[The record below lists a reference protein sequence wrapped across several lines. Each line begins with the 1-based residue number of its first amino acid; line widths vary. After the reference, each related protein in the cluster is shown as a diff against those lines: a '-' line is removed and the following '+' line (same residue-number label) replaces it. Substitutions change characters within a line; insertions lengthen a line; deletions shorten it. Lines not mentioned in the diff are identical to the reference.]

1 MIDYLKGTL
10 VAATPHHAVIEAGG
24 IGYRVLIPISSYEAL
39 PRPGAEV
46 KLLTHLHHREDEIT
60 LYGFAA
66 EEERAVFDLLLGVSG
81 IGPRTALAI
90 LSGVSVSAFRQAV
103 ASGDVRLLSSVRGI
117 GKKTAERL
125 VVELK
130 DKVSLL
136 PALAREAA
144 QSRLAGGEAK
154 SADVLEALLS
164 LGYKPLQAQK
174 AIEAALAAAEEGW
187 TVEQL
192 LKEALKHI

>member
-10 VAATPHHAVIEAGG
+10 VVATPHHAVIDVSGV
-24 IGYRVLIPISSYEAL
+24 GYRVLIPISSYEAL
-39 PRPGAEV
+39 PRPGGEV
-46 KLLTHLHHREDEIT
+46 KLLTHLHHREDEVT

-66 EEERAVFDLLLGVSG
+66 EEERAMFDLLLGVSG

-90 LSGVSVSAFRQAV
+90 LSGVSVSAFRKAV
-103 ASGDVRLLSSVRGI
+103 FSGDVRLLSSVRGI

-130 DKVSLL
+130 DKISLL
-136 PALAREAA
+136 PALQREAA
-144 QSRLAGGEAK
+144 QSKLAGGEAK

-164 LGYKPLQAQK
+164 LGYKPVQAQK
-174 AIEAALAAAEEGW
+174 AIEAALAAAEAGW
-187 TVEQL
+187 TVEHL

>member
-10 VAATPHHAVIEAGG
+10 VSATPHHAVIDVGG
-24 IGYRVLIPISSYEAL
+24 VGYRVLIPISSYEAL
-39 PRPGAEV
+39 PRPGGEV
-46 KLLTHLHHREDEIT
+46 KLLTHLQHREDEVT
-60 LYGFAA
+60 LYGFVV
-66 EEERAVFDLLLGVSG
+66 EEERAIFELLLGVSG
-81 IGPRTALAI
+81 IGPRTALSI
-90 LSGVSVSAFRQAV
+90 LGGVSVSAFRKAV
-103 ASGDVRLLSSVRGI
+103 VSGDVRLLSSVRGI

-130 DKVSLL
+130 DKIALL

-144 QSRLAGGEAK
+144 QSKLMGGEAK

-164 LGYKPLQAQK
+164 LGYKPVQAQK
-174 AIEAALAAAEEGW
+174 AIEAALASAEAGW

-192 LKEALKHI
+192 LKEALKTV

>member
-10 VAATPHHAVIEAGG
+10 VSATPHHAVIEVGG
-24 IGYRVLIPISSYEAL
+24 VGYRVLIPISSYEAL
-39 PRPGAEV
+39 PRPGGEV
-46 KLLTHLHHREDEIT
+46 KLLTHLHHREDEVT

-66 EEERAVFDLLLGVSG
+66 EEERAMFDLLRGVSG
-81 IGPRTALAI
+81 IGPRTALSI
-90 LSGVSVSAFRQAV
+90 LSGVSVSTFRKAI

-136 PALAREAA
+136 PALQREAS
-144 QSRLAGGEAK
+144 QSKLEGGEAK

-164 LGYKPLQAQK
+164 LGYKPVQAQK
-174 AIEAALAAAEEGW
+174 AIEAALAAAEASW
-187 TVEQL
+187 SVEQL
-192 LKEALKHI
+192 LKEALKSV

>member
-10 VAATPHHAVIEAGG
+10 VAATAHHAVIEAGG

-46 KLLTHLHHREDEIT
+46 KLLTHLHHREDEVT

-66 EEERAVFDLLLGVSG
+66 EEERATFELLLGVSG

-90 LSGVSVSAFRQAV
+90 LSGVSVSAFRQAI

-144 QSRLAGGEAK
+144 QSKLAGGEAK

-164 LGYKPLQAQK
+164 LGYRPVEAQK
-174 AIEAALAAAEEGW
+174 AIVSALAAAEASW